1 MDYVKNFQKAIDYI
15 EDNIKEGI
23 DYREVAK
30 RVYLSEFHFQKLFL
44 VLTGYTLGD
53 YIRRRKLSLAA
64 DELRGGNRKVIDVA
78 LDFGYDSPESFARAF
93 TKFHGVTP
101 SKAKSGA
108 KCVCFSK
115 LSVKITVSGGSLMD
129 YKIVTLGEVKLVG
142 KRGRFEKQQE
152 MTSVAISKF
161 WAGCKKEGVTD
172 KIIGHIPKE
181 KPVFHGLLG
190 VSIAAGSKDGN
201 NTFPY
206 AIASEYH
213 GEPVE
218 DGLEVITLP
227 ASKYAVFTAKGRMPE
242 AFVEMYSRIC
252 KEFFVQS
259 GYEYGE
265 GAEIEVYPSDDVLN
279 PDFTCEIWIAVK

>member
-129 YKIVTLGEVKLVG
+129 YKIVTLGEVKLRRQ
-142 KRGRFEKQQE
+142 KRQ
-152 MTSVAISKF
+152 I
-161 WAGCKKEGVTD
+161 
-172 KIIGHIPKE
+172 
-181 KPVFHGLLG
+181 
-190 VSIAAGSKDGN
+190 
-201 NTFPY
+201 
-206 AIASEYH
+206 
-213 GEPVE
+213 
-218 DGLEVITLP
+218 
-227 ASKYAVFTAKGRMPE
+227 
-242 AFVEMYSRIC
+242 
-252 KEFFVQS
+252 
-259 GYEYGE
+259 
-265 GAEIEVYPSDDVLN
+265 
-279 PDFTCEIWIAVK
+279 